1 MSIKQ
6 ALMDAMKDALRNKEQ
21 ERLDTLRLMKGAILL
36 IEKSGK
42 GEADDNDCIGAF
54 RAEVKKRQQTIELL
68 EQHGKTDEAA
78 ATRREIAVIE
88 SFLPKQLSRE
98 DLVAR
103 VKAYLADHPGVDG
116 AGKLTGAMKKE
127 LGDLADGKMLN
138 EVCREALG

>member
-6 ALMDAMKDALRNKEQ
+6 DLMDAMKDALRNKEQ
-21 ERLDTLRLMKGAILL
+21 ERLDTLRMMKGAVLVH
-36 IEKSGK
+36 EKSGK
-42 GEADDNDCIGAF
+42 GDVSDADCIAIF
-54 RAEVKKRQQTIELL
+54 RSEVKKRQQTIELL
-68 EQHGKTDEAA
+68 QQHGKADEI
-78 ATRREIAVIE
+78 ATTEREIATIE

-103 VKAYLADHPGVDG
+103 VKAYLADHPDIDG

-138 EVCREALG
+138 EVCREAMG